1 MQIERIAYA
10 PDANGRT
17 PPYSKLVKT
26 AAGLIF
32 VAGQVG
38 MDETGAPV
46 AGGIEAETHR
56 MFANL
61 KAALA
66 AAGLTLAD
74 VVKATVWLTSADD
87 IAAFNSI
94 YRGYFGA
101 DLPARACVQSGLMGP
116 FNVEID
122 VIAAAR

>member
-1 MQIERIAYA
+1 MQIERISYT
-10 PDANGRT
+10 PDAKGQT

-26 AAGLIF
+26 AAGLVF

-38 MDETGAPV
+38 MDDTGQPV
-46 AGGIEAETHR
+46 PGGIEAETHR

-61 KAALA
+61 KSALA
-66 AAGLTLAD
+66 ADGLGLAD
-74 VVKATVWLTSADD
+74 VVKATVWLTSAGD
-87 IAAFNSI
+87 ITAFNSI
-94 YRGYFGA
+94 YRDYFGA

-116 FNVEID
+116 FKVEID